1 MSDPDVLVADVLVV
15 GAGMAGLLA
24 ARRLVA
30 SGRHVVV
37 VDKGRGVGGRLATRR
52 IGEGVF
58 DHGAQFFTSA
68 DADFD
73 TEVAAWLDAGVVA
86 EWFDTRLEPDGSRV
100 SDGHPRWRGTAGM
113 AGIAKHLASSLDVR
127 TGCRLVSLA
136 ADRDGWTATDADGG
150 TIRAAA
156 ILVTSPVP
164 QTLALLE
171 AGGVDLDAIDRVE
184 LEAVDYHPCI
194 AVLALLDGPS
204 GIPEPGALRPAGEPL
219 DWVADNQM
227 KGISPVPALTV
238 HAGSATSRE
247 LWAASDT
254 DVVDQLLAAVPGLA
268 SKPLPDGVQV
278 QRWLYAR
285 PVQCRPESARLLA
298 GLPPAV
304 LAGDAFGGARV
315 PGAAA
320 SGIAAA
326 SLLL

>member
-1 MSDPDVLVADVLVV
+1 MSDPDVLVV

-24 ARRLVA
+24 AHRLVA
-30 SGRHVVV
+30 AGRKVVV

-68 DADFD
+68 DTEFD
-73 TEVAAWLDAGVVA
+73 AEVAAWVDAGVVA

-127 TGCRLVSLA
+127 TGCRLVSVA
-136 ADRDGWTATDADGG
+136 VDRDGWIATDADGG
-150 TIRAAA
+150 MIRAGSVV
-156 ILVTSPVP
+156 LTSPVP

-247 LWAASDT
+247 LWAASDA
-254 DVVDQLLAAVPGLA
+254 DVVRELLGAVPGLA
-268 SKPLPDGVQV
+268 ANPLPDGVQV

-285 PVQCRPESARLLA
+285 PVLCRPESARLLA
-298 GLPPAV
+298 GLPTAV